1 MKPILRLLCAAVALA
16 LLSQGSTSRAE
27 AIEAASF
34 GSARVVAPA
43 GAPLSFVALF
53 SDEAGWTPDDDRAL
67 AEIARNGALA
77 VGIDT
82 KDYLLN
88 LQANRNAV
96 RNADCVDFF
105 QDVEDLSRQVQ
116 GRHPSP
122 FYNLPI
128 VAGLG
133 EGGAIAYAALA
144 QAPIATLSAAIS
156 LDPTLTLDI
165 SRSLCRLDSFPAGAS
180 GIHRLGVV
188 TALHGVWRAAY
199 DEAAPPTSRASAEEL
214 ARAGVPIEIAPMRG
228 TDSRRNL
235 VALVEREME
244 TAAKRGIGSLP
255 LVELPSDRPSRAMAV
270 LVSGDGGWRDLDK
283 TIGEKLQSL
292 GVPVVGWDSL
302 RYFWSRKTPEQT
314 TADLTAVLAAYG
326 AKWRADKFVLI
337 GYSFGAD
344 VLPVVYNR
352 LPAAYRDRVA
362 MISLLG
368 VEPKADWEIRV
379 AGWFGAQ
386 PSETATPLAPEFAK
400 IPGELIQCYYGVEE
414 KDPGCVDLADKR
426 SELIQ
431 TPGAHHFGGD
441 YDAIA
446 KDILDGLRR
455 RSAL

>member
-1 MKPILRLLCAAVALA
+1 MLRLLCAAVPLA
-16 LLSQGSTSRAE
+16 LLSQVSTSSAE
-27 AIEAASF
+27 TIEAASF
-34 GSARVVAPA
+34 GSVRVVAPA
-43 GAPLSFVALF
+43 GAPLGFVALF
-53 SDEAGWTPDDDRAL
+53 SNEAGWTLDDDRAL
-67 AEIARNGALA
+67 AEIARGGALA
-77 VGIDT
+77 VGVDT
-82 KDYLLN
+82 KVYLQN

-96 RNADCVDFF
+96 RQADCVDFF

-144 QAPIATLSAAIS
+144 QAPIATLSAALS
-156 LDPTLTLDI
+156 VDPNQAIDI
-165 SRSLCRLDSFPAGAS
+165 PRTLCRLNSFPPDAN
-180 GIHRLGVV
+180 GIHRLGVA
-188 TALHGVWRAAY
+188 TALHGVWRAAF
-199 DEAAPPTSRASAEEL
+199 DAASQPADRANFEAL
-214 ARAGVPIEIAPMRG
+214 ARAGVPVEIATMTE
-228 TDSRRNL
+228 TDSRGSL

-244 TAAKRGIGSLP
+244 TAAKRG
-255 LVELPSDRPSRAMAV
+255 VELAALGRAAGGSPYACYGHSRFRRRRLARPRQDHRREAPGVGRASHRLGQPA
-270 LVSGDGGWRDLDK
+270 LFLEPQDARTNDRDL
-283 TIGEKLQSL
+283 
-292 GVPVVGWDSL
+292 
-302 RYFWSRKTPEQT
+302 
-314 TADLTAVLAAYG
+314 AAVLAAYG
-326 AKWRADKFVLI
+326 GKWRADKFVLI

-344 VLPVVYNR
+344 VLPVVYNM

-368 VEPKADWEIRV
+368 LEPKADWEIRV

-414 KDPGCVDLADKR
+414 KEPGCLGLADKR
-426 SELIQ
+426 TELIQ

-446 KDILDGLRR
+446 KDILDGLRK